1 MSSIFKAIGNFFKKL
16 FSALKKILAVVLII
30 LAVIVIIWACIF
42 CPPLGG
48 TLFGIAFA
56 SSGAALAFG
65 CCLLV
70 GAFLVDKDTAAKV
83 VGKVG
88 EAAGDAAEA
97 VGNAAG
103 DVISGV
109 VSGLFS
115 SDMLLWVALGVGAY
129 FLLSNRKDASAGA
142 PEEVEVKSVQ
152 RKKTDDTVV
161 VAPSGAKGNDM
172 SVFAAPGNALGGVL
186 YG

>member
-1 MSSIFKAIGNFFKKL
+1 MSSIFKAIGRFFKKL
-16 FSALKKILAVVLII
+16 FAALKKILAVVLVV

-48 TLFGIAFA
+48 ALFGIAFA

-70 GAFLVDKDTAAKV
+70 GAFLVDKDTASKV

-88 EAAGDAAEA
+88 EAAGDAAAA
-97 VGNAAG
+97 VGEATGN
-103 DVISGV
+103 V
-109 VSGLFS
+109 VSGVINGLAS
-115 SDMLLWVALGVGAY
+115 SGLLLWLAVGAGAY
-129 FLLSNRKDASAGA
+129 FLLSSNGGTSERVVDSTSTQDLDVRRRNEEDKDG
-142 PEEVEVKSVQ
+142 
-152 RKKTDDTVV
+152 VV
-161 VAPSGAKGNDM
+161 VATPDQ
-172 SVFAAPGNALGGVL
+172 LYGGVM